1 MKTRQ
6 LIKLVEQ
13 AGFVLIRSNKHLIYS
28 NGRKQIVIP
37 NHQGKELNHHLL
49 AGLLK
54 QLKEANNEKE

>member
-13 AGFVLIRSNKHLIYS
+13 SGFVLIRQNKHLIYS
-28 NGRKQIVIP
+28 NGKAQIVIP
-37 NHQGKELNHHLL
+37 NHMGKELNKHLL

-54 QLKEANNEKE
+54 QLREATKNE